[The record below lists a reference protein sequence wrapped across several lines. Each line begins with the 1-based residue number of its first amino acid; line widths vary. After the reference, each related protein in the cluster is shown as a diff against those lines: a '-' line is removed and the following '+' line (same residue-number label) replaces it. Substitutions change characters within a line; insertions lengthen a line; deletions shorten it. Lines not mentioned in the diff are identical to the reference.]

1 MLLGAKGAGGLSRW
15 AGLPAVFGELLAG
28 LLIGPAV
35 LGLVVLDGS
44 LTDLAE
50 LGVLVLMFLAGLETD
65 LPQLRSVGKEATLV
79 AVGGVVLP
87 MVAGLALGEVMGL
100 TLAQSLFVGAV
111 LTATSVSISAQV
123 LWQLGRLNSREGQTI
138 LAAAIIDDVLGV
150 IVLTLVIAGTKGSEV
165 ILPLVK
171 MGFFFVGALLIG
183 QYLLPTLARRIH
195 RNVPADTKVAVALAL
210 ALGNSWLASELGGVA
225 AITGAYIAGVFVAR
239 THLRGQTLRSVT
251 NLGFGFLIPLFFVS
265 VGMAVQPQDLAL
277 APLFT
282 ALLTLVA
289 VFTKVAGCLAGA
301 RVGGMEWKPAWR
313 VGVGMVARGE
323 VALVIAAVGLKD
335 GFIDPTLYSASV
347 VMTLGT
353 TLITPIL
360 LRLAYGGGQ
369 PQAEADRGPLA
380 AVLGEGPGP

>member
-15 AGLPAVFGELLAG
+15 IGLPAVFGELLAG
-28 LLIGPAV
+28 LLIGPAI
-35 LGLVVLDGS
+35 LGLVALDAS
-44 LTDLAE
+44 LSDLAE

-65 LPQLRSVGKEATLV
+65 LPQLQSVGKEATLV

-87 MVAGLALGEVMGL
+87 MGAGLALGEVMGL
-100 TLAQSLFVGAV
+100 TLAESLFAGAV

-150 IVLTLVIAGTKGSEV
+150 IVLTLVIAGTRGSEV
-165 ILPLVK
+165 ILPLAK
-171 MGFFFVGALLIG
+171 MGLFFLGALLVG
-183 QYLLPTLARRIH
+183 QYLLPDLARRIH
-195 RNVPADTKVAVALAL
+195 RNVSADTKVAVALAL

-289 VFTKVAGCLAGA
+289 VFTKVVGCLAGA

-360 LRLAYGGGQ
+360 LHLSYGGGQ
-369 PQAEADRGPLA
+369 PQAEADRGPLGA
-380 AVLGEGPGP
+380 MLSEGPGP